1 MCAMLGSV
9 RSETY
14 CFAKLQYFPCSAKL
28 SDVFLLVIEIF
39 QEFTSLRSVTVGS
52 VVFYMLSGVVVV
64 TVVVINGR
72 QTISRCAKL
81 FIRVYSLM

>member
-1 MCAMLGSV
+1 M
-9 RSETY
+9 
-14 CFAKLQYFPCSAKL
+14 
-28 SDVFLLVIEIF
+28 
-39 QEFTSLRSVTVGS
+39 TVGS

-81 FIRVYSLM
+81 FIRVYSLMCKI